1 MASTETTARPDRTAS
16 LFRALLRTPSVIALL
31 IANLLPLYGVI
42 ALGWDLISLIMVY
55 WLETGIIGFFA
66 ILNIALVT
74 GSMALL
80 LVPFFIVHFGGFMA
94 GHLIFLITLFG
105 ATSGAGF
112 SDIPGFVRGIVSSNG
127 LWFAVAGLFV
137 SHAIAFVVY
146 VLIPWLQ
153 AVRRGTLNTRN
164 VETGPIM
171 MAPYGRIIIMH
182 LTIIFG
188 AILVTAFDNRLALL
202 VLLIALKTAAD
213 LWGLLRRPAPAAPA
227 APAVV
232 H

>member
-1 MASTETTARPDRTAS
+1 MASTETTIRQDRTTS
-16 LFRALLRTPSVIALL
+16 LARALLRTPSVIALL
-31 IANLLPLYGVI
+31 IANLLPLYGVV

-74 GSMALL
+74 GPMALL

-94 GHLIFLITLFG
+94 GHLIFLIMLFS
-105 ATSGAGF
+105 AEQVAGF
-112 SDIPGFVRGIVSSNG
+112 SRIPGFVRETIASKG

-137 SHAIAFVVY
+137 SHATAFVVY
-146 VLIPWLQ
+146 VLIPWLR
-153 AVRRGTLNTRN
+153 AVWRGTLNTRG

-171 MAPYGRIIIMH
+171 VAPYGRIIIMH

-188 AILVTAFDNRLALL
+188 AILVTTFNNKLALL
-202 VLLIALKTAAD
+202 VLLVALKTATD
-213 LWGLLRRPAPAAPA
+213 LWGLLRRPAPAAPV
-227 APAVV
+227 VV

>member
-1 MASTETTARPDRTAS
+1 MASTETTIRQDRTTS
-16 LFRALLRTPSVIALL
+16 LARALLRTPSVIALL
-31 IANLLPLYGVI
+31 IANLLPLYGVV

-74 GSMALL
+74 RPMALL

-94 GHLIFLITLFG
+94 GHLVFLIMLFS
-105 ATSGAGF
+105 AEQVAGF
-112 SDIPGFVRGIVSSNG
+112 SGIPGFVRETIASKG

-137 SHAIAFVVY
+137 SHATAFVVY
-146 VLIPWLQ
+146 VLIPWLR
-153 AVRRGTLNTRN
+153 AVWRGTLNTRD

-171 MAPYGRIIIMH
+171 MAPYGRIIVMH

-188 AILVTAFDNRLALL
+188 AILVTTFNNKLALL
-202 VLLIALKTAAD
+202 VLLVALKTATD
-213 LWGLLRRPAPAAPA
+213 LWGLLRRPASAAPL
-227 APAVV
+227 VV